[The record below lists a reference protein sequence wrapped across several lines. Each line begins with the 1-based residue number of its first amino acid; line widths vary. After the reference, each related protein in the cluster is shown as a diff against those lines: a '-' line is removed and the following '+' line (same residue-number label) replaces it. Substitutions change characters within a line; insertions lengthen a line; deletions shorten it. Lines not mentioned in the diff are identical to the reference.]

1 MPPVLTASGLSR
13 TFGSR
18 TLFSGVS
25 LSLEDKER
33 LALIGP
39 NGSGKSTLLKI
50 LAGLDQAD
58 DGTVTIRKGARVSYV
73 AQADSFPEG
82 STIISAVNDWLRA
95 EMAAGK
101 VPHLHDDH
109 EVEMAAELSLGRF
122 DFPDLNQPTASLSG
136 GQRKRL
142 SIARALAS
150 EPDIV
155 LFDEPTNHLDVEG
168 IDWLED
174 LLRGFQGTDEF
185 ASIVVTHD
193 RAFLESTASRI
204 IELSTAYPEGTFA
217 VRGNYTEFLRRK
229 QDFLDAQAKQEKS
242 LANQVRDDLRWLSRG
257 AKARRT
263 KSKSRIDASYERIDE
278 LAELRA
284 RNAPL
289 QAAAIDFN
297 STDRKTRKLLFAR
310 AITKAYGSRRLFTDL
325 DMVLGPGDKL
335 ALMGPN
341 GSGKSTLIKVLTG
354 EIEPDPPTPAAL
366 AAAAEAKLPPS
377 APKPGTIGRADKLK
391 VVLFSQHRSELDPKL
406 TLRETLA
413 PQSDSVIFQD
423 RLIHVITWARKF
435 LFTND
440 QLRATVGSLSGG
452 EQARVHIALL
462 MLEPCDV
469 LILDEPTNDLDIPTL
484 EVLEDSLEEFPG
496 AVILVTHDRAMIA
509 DIATKVLALDGKGRA
524 KYFADFD
531 QWEKFQRQ
539 PAAWDDVAAPPPAA
553 APSAAPPPK
562 SATSPQ
568 PRSGQ
573 TPSASAKG
581 DAAKAGV
588 KSEKGSPPRKKL
600 SYNEQRELDGM
611 EATIHAAEEEVK
623 RLESEAAASAA
634 DRKKADELYRKLGE
648 AQARVAGLYARW
660 EELGARS

>member
-1 MPPVLTASGLSR
+1 MPPVLTASNLSR

-25 LSLEDKER
+25 VSLEDRER

-50 LAGLDQAD
+50 LAGFDQPD
-58 DGTVTIRKGARVSYV
+58 EGSVTLRKGARIAYV
-73 AQADSFPEG
+73 AQADAFPEG
-82 STIISAVNDWLRA
+82 STVLSAVMDSLR
-95 EMAAGK
+95 EDMGK
-101 VPHLHDDH
+101 GKLPHIHDDH
-109 EVEMAAELSLGRF
+109 EIEMAAELALGRF
-122 DFPDLNQPTASLSG
+122 DFADSNQPTSSLSG

-142 SIARALAS
+142 SIARALAG
-150 EPDIV
+150 EPDII
-155 LFDEPTNHLDVEG
+155 LLDEPTNHLDVEG
-168 IDWLED
+168 IEWLED
-174 LLRGFQGTDEF
+174 LLRGSQGGEQY

-193 RAFLESTASRI
+193 RAFLESTAARI
-204 IELSTAYPEGTFA
+204 IELSTAYPDGTFQ
-217 VRGNYTEFLRRK
+217 VRGNYTDFLRRK

-242 LANQVRDDLRWLSRG
+242 LANQVREDLRWLSRG

-310 AITKAYGSRRLFTDL
+310 AITKAYGGRKLFTDL
-325 DMVLGPGDKL
+325 DVMLGPGDKL

-354 EIEPDPPTPAAL
+354 EIEPDPPTAAAL
-366 AAAAEAKLPPS
+366 AAAAEARLPPS

-391 VVLFSQHRSELDPKL
+391 IVLFSQHRTELDPTL

-423 RLIHVITWARKF
+423 RVIHVVTWARKF

-440 QLRATVGSLSGG
+440 QLRATIGSLSGG

-496 AVILVTHDRAMIA
+496 AVVLVTHDRAMIA
-509 DIATKVLALDGKGRA
+509 DIATKVLALDGKGKA
-524 KYFADFD
+524 KHFADFD

-539 PAAWDDVAAPPPAA
+539 PAAWDDVEVAKPPRTGAA
-553 APSAAPPPK
+553 APSKPAPAASGPARGAAAP
-562 SATSPQ
+562 
-568 PRSGQ
+568 
-573 TPSASAKG
+573 AK
-581 DAAKAGV
+581 
-588 KSEKGSPPRKKL
+588 KKL
-600 SYNEQRELDGM
+600 SYNEQRELEGM
-611 EATIHAAEEEVK
+611 EAAISAAEEEVK
-623 RLESEAAASAA
+623 RLEGAMAEPTTAA
-634 DRKKADELYRKLGE
+634 DRRKMDEVCRKLGE
-648 AQARVAGLYARW
+648 AQQRVAALYERW
-660 EELGARS
+660 TELGARQ

>member
-1 MPPVLTASGLSR
+1 MPPVLTSSNLSK
-13 TFGSR
+13 TFGSH

-25 LSLEDKER
+25 ISLEDRER

-50 LAGLDQAD
+50 LAGLDQPD
-58 DGTVTIRKGARVSYV
+58 EGTVTIRKGARVAYV
-73 AQADSFPEG
+73 AQADTFPEG
-82 STIISAVNDWLRA
+82 STVITAVNDSLRGD
-95 EMAAGK
+95 MAAGK
-101 VPHLHDDH
+101 LPHLHDDH
-109 EVEMAAELSLGRF
+109 EIEMAAELALGRF
-122 DFPDLNQPTASLSG
+122 DFADYNQPTSSLSG

-142 SIARALAS
+142 SIARAIAS
-150 EPDIV
+150 EPDII

-168 IDWLED
+168 IEWLED
-174 LLRGFQGTDEF
+174 LLRGSQGGDQY

-193 RAFLESTASRI
+193 RAFLESTAARI
-204 IELSTAYPEGTFA
+204 LELSTAYAEGTFA
-217 VRGNYTEFLRRK
+217 VRGNYTDFLRRK

-278 LAELRA
+278 LADLRA

-310 AITKAYGSRRLFTDL
+310 AISKAYGDRRLFTDL
-325 DMVLGPGDKL
+325 DMLLGPGDKL

-354 EIEPDPPTPAAL
+354 EIEPDPPTPEAL
-366 AAAAEAKLPPS
+366 AAAAEARLPPS

-391 VVLFSQHRSELDPKL
+391 IVVFSQHRTELDPTI

-413 PQSDSVIFQD
+413 PHSDSVIFQD
-423 RLIHVITWARKF
+423 RVIHVITWARKF

-440 QLRATVGSLSGG
+440 QLRATIGSLSGG

-509 DIATKVLALDGKGRA
+509 DIATKVLALDGRGGAR
-524 KYFADFD
+524 YFADFD

-539 PAAWDDVAAPPPAA
+539 PASKFEPPRPPPPPPAPTK
-553 APSAAPPPK
+553 APAPPPK
-562 SATSPQ
+562 P
-568 PRSGQ
+568 
-573 TPSASAKG
+573 
-581 DAAKAGV
+581 AAVETK
-588 KSEKGSPPRKKL
+588 PRKKL
-600 SYNEQRELDGM
+600 SYNEQRELEQM
-611 EATIHAAEEEVK
+611 ESTIHKAEDEVK
-623 RLESEAAASAA
+623 SLEAAMADPAAAA
-634 DRKKADELYRKLGE
+634 DRRKLDEVCRRLGE
-648 AQARVAGLYARW
+648 AQARVAALYERW
-660 EELGARS
+660 TELGTRQGS